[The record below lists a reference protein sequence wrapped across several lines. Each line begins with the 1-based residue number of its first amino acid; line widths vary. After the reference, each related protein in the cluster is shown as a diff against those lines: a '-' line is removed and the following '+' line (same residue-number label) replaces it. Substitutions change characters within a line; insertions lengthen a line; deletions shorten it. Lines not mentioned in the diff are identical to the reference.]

1 MRHQYLMDFTYKKP
15 NILQH
20 ETTKLISGNEIPV
33 SLLEK
38 MYDNQT
44 YSNSLAVVIGY

>member
-1 MRHQYLMDFTYKKP
+1 MQHQYWMHFTYKKP

-20 ETTKLISGNEIPV
+20 ETTKLISGNAIPV

-38 MYDNQT
+38 T
-44 YSNSLAVVIGY
+44 I